1 MDINHQFIFIQEIG
15 MNNIKQLLGKRVKLF
30 REQRQ
35 ITQEELAL
43 KIGVNSRTVSLIE
56 RGLNFVTADTLYSIA
71 KVLDVTPKN
80 LFDFDSEL
88 DFDENLK
95 EKLFA
100 LINRNEDK
108 LYTIYTSCLMKH
120 EQL

>member
-1 MDINHQFIFIQEIG
+1 